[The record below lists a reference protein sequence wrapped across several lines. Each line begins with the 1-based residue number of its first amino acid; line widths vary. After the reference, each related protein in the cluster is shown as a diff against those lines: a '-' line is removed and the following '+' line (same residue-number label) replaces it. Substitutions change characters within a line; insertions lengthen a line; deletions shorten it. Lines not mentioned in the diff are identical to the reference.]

1 MRANPVRESAA
12 WVVRRARWARLD
24 EGGLHALAQELEDRP
39 VPAWEGRYHF
49 RGEGELTLRYLLL
62 LDALNFCFWPG
73 KEKWSVTGPQGERLT
88 GYFALAYALRRTAE
102 GLPEFFSPE
111 SLCVLD
117 EEGLRVVLGEIPLLR
132 RRVRAAREVGE
143 LLSRFGS
150 AQGFFRRAQGSCARL
165 VELVTAHL
173 PSFRDSA
180 MYAGRQVFF
189 HKRAQILCADLFGTF
204 AGRGPGELK
213 DMEWLTAFA
222 DYKLPQLLRAKGA
235 LAVAPELAARIDRG
249 ELLPAGC
256 PEEVELRAATVAAV
270 ERLVELLRK
279 WGHPLCAFEVDW
291 LLWHLSQEK
300 LPFPHHRTLTVFY

>member
-1 MRANPVRESAA
+1 MRRNPVRESAA
-12 WVVRRARWARLD
+12 WVMGRARWARLD

-49 RGEGELTLRYLLL
+49 RGEEELTLRYLLL

-73 KEKWSVTGPQGERLT
+73 KEKWSVPGPAGERLT

-102 GLPEFFSPE
+102 ESPDFFSSE
-111 SLCVLD
+111 RLCALD
-117 EEGLRVVLGEIPLLR
+117 KADLQVVLGDIPLLR
-132 RRVRAAREVGE
+132 PRVRAAREVGW
-143 LLSRFGS
+143 LLRRFGS
-150 AQGFFRRAQGSCARL
+150 AREFFRRARGSCARL

-180 MYAGRQVFF
+180 WYCGRQVFF

-204 AGRGPGELK
+204 AGRGRGELK
-213 DMEWLTAFA
+213 DMDWLTAFA
-222 DYKLPQLLRAKGA
+222 DYKLPQVLRAKGA
-235 LAVAPELAARIDRG
+235 LALAPQLAARIDRG
-249 ELLPAGC
+249 EHLSAGS

-270 ERLVELLRK
+270 DRLVELLGK
-279 WGHPLCAFEVDW
+279 WGRPLRAFEVDW
-291 LLWHLSQEK
+291 LLWHLSQGE